1 MVFDLV
7 LMKAIGGESIYIHFS
22 GANLL
27 SVLLL
32 FHTNKYWTILFSLT

>member
-22 GANLL
+22 GANL
-27 SVLLL
+27 
-32 FHTNKYWTILFSLT
+32 FIGFTAFSYQ